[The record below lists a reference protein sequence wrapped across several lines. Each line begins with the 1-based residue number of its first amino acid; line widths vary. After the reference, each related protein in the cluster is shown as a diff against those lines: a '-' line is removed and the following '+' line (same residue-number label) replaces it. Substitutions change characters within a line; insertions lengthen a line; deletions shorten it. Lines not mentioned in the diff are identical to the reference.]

1 MSTDVP
7 TICVDYYPEH
17 WPQARW
23 QRDFELMQGAGVTA
37 IRMAEFAWCRIEPN
51 DGTYTF
57 EWLDEAIA
65 AAAAHGIRTIL
76 CTPTATPP
84 AWLCEAH
91 PEIVSVLADGRA
103 MAFGGRRHYDPSSS
117 VYRDYSARITR
128 TMAEHYSD
136 EPSVFAW
143 QIDNE
148 LYGNTPCFSD
158 SMRAAFR
165 DWLREEYGAIEE
177 LNRAWGTV
185 FWSQEYSSFD
195 QVPLPDGDP
204 ALAGGELAHHPSL
217 QLAFRRFRSKIWI
230 DYCAAQ
236 ARILRSVNP
245 QWIITTNAYLFRWGD
260 AIEYPRMFEGLD
272 VYSFDNYAESAD
284 EGAFYNDLA
293 ASITPRYWTLEQ
305 RAAAPAGQYL
315 WPPDSPGMSSM
326 AIQTLD
332 HGASL
337 VSFFRWRQVRFGR
350 EQNHGAILPH
360 DGRPREH
367 YAVLQET
374 VAHARSLA
382 RLAPGDEGRE
392 PQVDPKRFIP
402 PAPILV
408 HYAWEDSWVRQI
420 ARSNDYL
427 AYVQDHVHAGLRHG
441 ASVNGDEGAAAVRFA
456 FPGRIRQTM
465 DALAGGS
472 AAAGGEAP
480 EAVRLFV
487 VPMAIVSYPQLAAF
501 ARRLAEA
508 GATVICTTDL
518 ARKDIHNVFSEE
530 PLPAEWGDLL
540 GVTLERQCTIRS
552 EAERVATTAG
562 YECLA
567 RIDEISV
574 HDATVLDTF
583 AGGPY
588 PGAPALTERAYGA
601 GRFRYAAGLFDRA
614 FWRTQAA
621 EHVEAAAP
629 GKE

>member
-7 TICVDYYPEH
+7 IVCVDYYPEH

-217 QLAFRRFRSKIWI
+217 QLAFRRFR
-230 DYCAAQ
+230 
-236 ARILRSVNP
+236 
-245 QWIITTNAYLFRWGD
+245 
-260 AIEYPRMFEGLD
+260 
-272 VYSFDNYAESAD
+272 
-284 EGAFYNDLA
+284 
-293 ASITPRYWTLEQ
+293 
-305 RAAAPAGQYL
+305 
-315 WPPDSPGMSSM
+315 
-326 AIQTLD
+326 
-332 HGASL
+332 
-337 VSFFRWRQVRFGR
+337 
-350 EQNHGAILPH
+350 
-360 DGRPREH
+360 
-367 YAVLQET
+367 
-374 VAHARSLA
+374 
-382 RLAPGDEGRE
+382 
-392 PQVDPKRFIP
+392 
-402 PAPILV
+402 
-408 HYAWEDSWVRQI
+408 
-420 ARSNDYL
+420 
-427 AYVQDHVHAGLRHG
+427 
-441 ASVNGDEGAAAVRFA
+441 
-456 FPGRIRQTM
+456 
-465 DALAGGS
+465 
-472 AAAGGEAP
+472 
-480 EAVRLFV
+480 
-487 VPMAIVSYPQLAAF
+487 
-501 ARRLAEA
+501 
-508 GATVICTTDL
+508 
-518 ARKDIHNVFSEE
+518 
-530 PLPAEWGDLL
+530 
-540 GVTLERQCTIRS
+540 
-552 EAERVATTAG
+552 
-562 YECLA
+562 
-567 RIDEISV
+567 
-574 HDATVLDTF
+574 
-583 AGGPY
+583 
-588 PGAPALTERAYGA
+588 
-601 GRFRYAAGLFDRA
+601 
-614 FWRTQAA
+614 
-621 EHVEAAAP
+621 
-629 GKE
+629 